1 MDFFETSV
9 ILSKSPKILTILGCI
24 VSGVDVEKSSYFPSN
39 TVPLKVA
46 FVSNASSD
54 ASSDAPPTIPAI
66 YKVGDDL
73 RQDQLTIQMIRVMDK
88 LWFLA
93 PPTQHFLTCCCL
105 QIGTW
110 LPITAHKAHV

>member
-1 MDFFETSV
+1 M
-9 ILSKSPKILTILGCI
+9 
-24 VSGVDVEKSSYFPSN
+24 DVEKSSYFPSN

-88 LWFLA
+88 LWLKEGLDLKMVTFA
-93 PPTQHFLTCCCL
+93 CVPTGDRSGIIELVTEAKTLREIQVM
-105 QIGTW
+105 GNR
-110 LPITAHKAHV
+110 